1 MKSLDFGRYA
11 LSTCVAAVMLSGCGG
26 SAGSSGATPPVSVAG
41 ERFPYHKTFNY
52 TGRKQMFTVPPR
64 VKKLKVIA
72 VGAQGNGD
80 MHGFGGRVY
89 ALIPVTPGEKLA
101 IFVGGDGAYNNSSGG
116 FDGGALGGLYPYC
129 YRSSGNCYGYGG
141 GGASDVREGGDS
153 LTDRILVAGG
163 GGGAGTDSVPGGGGG
178 GATGGD
184 GGSGY
189 GYYYGG
195 GGGSGGTQSQGG
207 SGGAGQ
213 FGSYGNGGPGSP
225 GTRGEGG
232 SGGQASYDGNCSSSC
247 VEGAGGGGGG
257 GYYGGGGG
265 GGACAPSLTV
275 PFCGVGGG
283 GGGGSS
289 YIEPSAYA
297 YRSWQGWKKIH
308 TANGL
313 VVMSW
318 Q

>member
-52 TGRKQMFTVPPR
+52 TGRKQMFTVPPG

-163 GGGAGTDSVPGGGGG
+163 GGGAGTDSVPGVAAVGQPVGTAAAATGIIMAAVG
-178 GATGGD
+178 GAAAPRARVVRAVLASLVRTE
-184 GGSGY
+184 
-189 GYYYGG
+189 
-195 GGGSGGTQSQGG
+195 TV
-207 SGGAGQ
+207 A
-213 FGSYGNGGPGSP
+213 PGV
-225 GTRGEGG
+225 R
-232 SGGQASYDGNCSSSC
+232 A
-247 VEGAGGGGGG
+247 
-257 GYYGGGGG
+257 
-265 GGACAPSLTV
+265 L
-275 PFCGVGGG
+275 
-283 GGGGSS
+283 
-289 YIEPSAYA
+289 
-297 YRSWQGWKKIH
+297 
-308 TANGL
+308 
-313 VVMSW
+313 
-318 Q
+318 